1 MGPRVARTPSPG
13 PFSLGTSKICK
24 TDLEQVI
31 NDWTPYNNYYTIR
44 TCLDRK
50 RYITRCEHD
59 PLSLHVSSLVFLSCL
74 NPDLQSVN
82 LKLRYSYAWKTV
94 AMYSMTPHLV
104 ASLNSSHYQF
114 SATSGSSKTLLL
126 YTWFLLSQLL
136 QGLSGMVECWF
147 GLVLFSQTVDFA
159 MFLEWTPPTTF

>member
-13 PFSLGTSKICK
+13 PFSLGTSKICI

-74 NPDLQSVN
+74 NPGPDLQSVN
-82 LKLRYSYAWKTV
+82 IKLRYSYAWKTV
-94 AMYSMTPHLV
+94 AMYSKTRHPV
-104 ASLNSSHYQF
+104 ASLKQLS
-114 SATSGSSKTLLL
+114 TS
-126 YTWFLLSQLL
+126 FLQHL
-136 QGLSGMVECWF
+136 G
-147 GLVLFSQTVDFA
+147 VLRPFCCTVDFCCHSYSRD
-159 MFLEWTPPTTF
+159 